1 MVLFVRYSAV
11 FVTQKKVFV
20 AKKKVFVTKKKVFV
34 MIFFFQFLI
43 THQDID
49 FNHIQISYLDRE
61 TFKPSGLRTV
71 ESIFSNFCKLI
82 KYHFYH

>member
-34 MIFFFQFLI
+34 MIFFSQNFVILEQS
-43 THQDID
+43 H
-49 FNHIQISYLDRE
+49 
-61 TFKPSGLRTV
+61 
-71 ESIFSNFCKLI
+71 ESTNSSSI
-82 KYHFYH
+82 

>member
-34 MIFFFQFLI
+34 MILFF
-43 THQDID
+43 
-49 FNHIQISYLDRE
+49 
-61 TFKPSGLRTV
+61 K
-71 ESIFSNFCKLI
+71 NF
-82 KYHFYH
+82 YHFRINTKVVE